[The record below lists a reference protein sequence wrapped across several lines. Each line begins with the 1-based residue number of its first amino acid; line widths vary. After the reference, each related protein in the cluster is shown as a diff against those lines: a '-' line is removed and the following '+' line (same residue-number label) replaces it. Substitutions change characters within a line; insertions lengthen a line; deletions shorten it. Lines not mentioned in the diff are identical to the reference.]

1 MKPKTSD
8 AGVTAS
14 ISAEAIAELAESGG
28 LCADC
33 GGAHVQ
39 NIEIAILLVNA
50 ARESGATMPTCRCDA
65 CEPCRRFRQAVKQVM
80 SVAHS
85 PSTWSPE

>member
-1 MKPKTSD
+1 VESKTSD
-8 AGVTAS
+8 SGVTAS

-50 ARESGATMPTCRCDA
+50 ARESGVTMPTCRCDS
-65 CEPCRRFRQAVKQVM
+65 CESCRKFRQAVKEVM
-80 SVAHS
+80 SAADTQ
-85 PSTWSPE
+85 STWTA